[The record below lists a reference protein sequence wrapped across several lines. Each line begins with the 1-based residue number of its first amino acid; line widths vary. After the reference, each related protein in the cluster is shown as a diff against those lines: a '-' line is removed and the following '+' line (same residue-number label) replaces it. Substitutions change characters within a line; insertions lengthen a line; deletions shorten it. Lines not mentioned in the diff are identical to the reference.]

1 MLTSLFI
8 LTSHENFENFCDL
21 ENYSHFFM
29 TVCIFVRK
37 KLTSKWSKVKLKIK
51 FKKKMAVSL
60 IQSYYQGWDLLIAH
74 SLISL
79 KSNERLWANR
89 SGRLRQMSNYERF
102 AQVAHQK
109 WATISESLRLLTK
122 NERIAHFLSESL
134 IRFFLQKPA
143 IRSENG
149 WCKSW
154 KKCVHIFCVA
164 GRELVPAKLQNK
176 QISGWPWYTAA
187 VGQKL
192 VPSR

>member
-1 MLTSLFI
+1 
-8 LTSHENFENFCDL
+8 
-21 ENYSHFFM
+21 
-29 TVCIFVRK
+29 
-37 KLTSKWSKVKLKIK
+37 
-51 FKKKMAVSL
+51 MAVSL

-109 WATISESLRLLTK
+109 WANCSFFEW
-122 NERIAHFLSESL
+122 IAHSL
-134 IRFFLQKPA
+134 IFLQKPA

-192 VPSR
+192 VPSRW